1 MNGGEPRCFVDAN
14 VWPYAFIGEQDAR
27 KSAQARQLLR
37 ERDIVLS
44 LQVVNEVCV
53 NLVRK
58 ARYPEAKV
66 RALIEAFYRRYT
78 VLDLDRPLLPLAS
91 QLRERYGFAFWD
103 GLVVARAVPPCSIPR
118 TCRTG

>member
-14 VWPYAFIGEQDAR
+14 VWLYAFIGEQDAR

-44 LQVVNEVCV
+44 LRVVNEVCV

-58 ARYPEAKV
+58 AQYPEAKV

-91 QLRERYGFAFWD
+91 RLRERYGFAF
-103 GLVVARAVPPCSIPR
+103 
-118 TCRTG
+118 